1 MQACASLRPNGGGN
15 NNKGAAAL
23 TAFRN
28 CMSQQGEVI
37 PTTKPTTSPS
47 AKPTGDDRYL
57 NGLDST
63 DPKVAAA
70 LKVCTPLLPTHSPK
84 PSDSASSMS

>member
-15 NNKGAAAL
+15 NKGGTAL

-28 CMSQQGEVI
+28 CMSQQGEAI
-37 PTTKPTTSPS
+37 PTTRPTASPS
-47 AKPTGDDRYL
+47 VKPTGDDRYL

-70 LKVCTPLLPTHSPK
+70 LKVCTPLLPTRSPK
-84 PSDSASSMS
+84 PSDSASAMN